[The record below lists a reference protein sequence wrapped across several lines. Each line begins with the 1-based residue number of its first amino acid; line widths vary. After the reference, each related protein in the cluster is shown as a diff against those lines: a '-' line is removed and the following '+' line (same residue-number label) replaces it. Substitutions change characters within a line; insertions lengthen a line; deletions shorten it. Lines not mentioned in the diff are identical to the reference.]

1 MGKSSLPA
9 VLKQLVSLQWQLN
22 GNFAIIKTDFG
33 NAIVMTL
40 PIKSQ
45 ALFTWRIFPPPQSD
59 ETGKQTLWLS
69 QFCAQALTGR
79 YPPSAFTL
87 VVNYGSHPSPS
98 LVKTTAFRT
107 MGSLCHLTEKR
118 DAGAGAGV
126 LVQAGQPVAF
136 RKCEQHQPWLVNP
149 LLRVFLHW
157 EPFLKAVEILY
168 SKAIL
173 STLFCKKQWNTAVN
187 VLITMAALS
196 SGEQGLCRLTEI
208 H

>member
-1 MGKSSLPA
+1 MRDFFLHPSLTNQANSWCSCHSSMHRH
-9 VLKQLVSLQWQLN
+9 WQN
-22 GNFAIIKTDFG
+22 STHC
-33 NAIVMTL
+33 
-40 PIKSQ
+40 
-45 ALFTWRIFPPPQSD
+45 
-59 ETGKQTLWLS
+59 QTS
-69 QFCAQALTGR
+69 
-79 YPPSAFTL
+79 
-87 VVNYGSHPSPS
+87 VVNYELHPSPS
-98 LVKTTAFRT
+98 FTKTTALRT
-107 MGSLCHLTEKR
+107 KGSMCHLTKER

-136 RKCEQHQPWLVNP
+136 RKGEQHQPWLVNP

-187 VLITMAALS
+187 GLITMAALS
-196 SGEQGLCRLTEI
+196 SGVQGLFRPKQI